1 MKEMNFLT
9 KVRDQGSNSLIT
21 SVPAALVNLF
31 DMEKGDKIE
40 WQWSYDKPDEI
51 KIKLVKEE

>member
-1 MKEMNFLT
+1 MNFLT